1 MHRND
6 RQRNRQTGIVAAL
19 AGLLPGVGMALLPGL
34 ATAGEQ
40 APGLVVI
47 GATAK
52 SSTEII
58 RQALAAGYTVTGVA
72 RRPEDVAL
80 KDVALKDPHLKIR
93 KGDVY
98 DLASLEAAMT
108 GTGVVV
114 SMVGPRVDPTDTA
127 ETPATFDLYTAGTA
141 NIIAAMQKKGNRR
154 LLVASSLGV
163 EDEFPLVKPASGDVR
178 LKWLWKS
185 RYLYQNMQD
194 MEGLVRASGLEYVI
208 FRPPFLVEEPAR
220 KNYQLSVNTSSP
232 KGTMLSY
239 ADFGA
244 FVLEQARSNKYLGAS
259 VGLYTNQQIQFGNN
273 ADFEKLAK
281 EAKEKLPHVLQRY
294 LRPGRE
300 PLFW

>member
-1 MHRND
+1 MSLNAL
-6 RQRNRQTGIVAAL
+6 VATLLAL
-19 AGLLPGVGMALLPGL
+19 AAIALPGPAAAASP
-34 ATAGEQ
+34 A

-72 RRPEDVAL
+72 RRPEDVAI
-80 KDVALKDPHLKIR
+80 KDPHLKIL

-98 DLASLEAAMT
+98 DPASLEAAMT
-108 GTGVVV
+108 GAEVVV
-114 SMVGPRVDPTDTA
+114 SMVGPRVDPTNTA
-127 ETPATFDLYTAGTA
+127 ETPATFDLFTTGTA
-141 NIIAAMQKKGNRR
+141 NIIAAMKKKGNQR

-163 EDEFPLVKPASGDVR
+163 EDEFPTVKPAPGDFR
-178 LKWLWKS
+178 LNWLWKS
-185 RYLYQNMQD
+185 RYLYKNMKD
-194 MEGLVRASGLEYVI
+194 MEALVRASGLDYVI

-220 KNYQLSVNTSSP
+220 TNFKLSVNTASP

-244 FVLEQARSNKYLGAS
+244 FVLEQARSNEYLGAS
-259 VGLYTNQQIQFGNN
+259 VGLYTDQQLQFGKN

-281 EAKEKLPHVLQRY
+281 EAKEKFDRANAQ
-294 LRPGRE
+294 
-300 PLFW
+300 

>member
-1 MHRND
+1 MSLNALVA
-6 RQRNRQTGIVAAL
+6 TLLGLAAIV
-19 AGLLPGVGMALLPGL
+19 LPGPVVASP
-34 ATAGEQ
+34 A

-58 RQALAAGYTVTGVA
+58 RQALAAGYSVTGVA
-72 RRPEDVAL
+72 RRPG
-80 KDVALKDPHLKIR
+80 DVALKDPHLKVL

-108 GTGVVV
+108 GTEVVL

-127 ETPATFDLYTAGTA
+127 ETPATFDLFTAGTA
-141 NIIAAMQKKGNRR
+141 NIIAAMKNKGNRR

-163 EDEFPLVKPASGDVR
+163 EDEFPLVKPAPGDFR
-178 LKWLWKS
+178 LNWLWKS
-185 RYLYQNMQD
+185 RYLYKNMKD

-220 KNYQLSVNTSSP
+220 KNFKLSVNANSP

-244 FVLEQARSNKYLGAS
+244 FVLEQARASKYLGAA
-259 VGLYTNQQIQFGNN
+259 VGMYTDQQLQFGKN
-273 ADFEKLAK
+273 ADFEKLAQ
-281 EAKEKLPHVLQRY
+281 EAKEKFDRANAQ
-294 LRPGRE
+294 
-300 PLFW
+300 